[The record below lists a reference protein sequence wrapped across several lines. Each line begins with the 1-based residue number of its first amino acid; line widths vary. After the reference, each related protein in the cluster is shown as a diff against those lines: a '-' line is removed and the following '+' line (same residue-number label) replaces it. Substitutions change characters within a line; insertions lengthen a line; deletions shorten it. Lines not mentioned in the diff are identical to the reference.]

1 MELKK
6 HDIAILRELAQKY
19 MEYAS
24 LPVQAEKRELW
35 RQLNMHNMQK
45 PMINIDQMPWN
56 ELDVDG
62 SLICQ
67 VEDPY
72 WRGVENGLRQA
83 IYKWEHLPADMVL
96 EPYIGISRAIHDS
109 GYGVEIQEETRTY
122 EEQCRVV
129 SHQYHN
135 LFEEPEDVEKIK
147 FPTITVDRDKDAE
160 RLAAAEHIFQGIAP
174 VQLRGY
180 SQSCA
185 LWDRVAMWMG
195 VENVYIELM
204 DRPEFI
210 HAIMD
215 RYTSAVEHAL
225 KQVNELGVYD
235 IAGHTCHCSYTYDDR
250 LPTPACDPTHPTTY
264 DGWACGMAQLFSSVS
279 PAITEE
285 FEVPYMKRLFS
296 MFGSVYYGCCE
307 RLDDR
312 LDIIAKMPNIR
323 KISCSPWSDREH
335 FAATLPHQYIMSNK
349 PNPAFLAGSTFD
361 EDVIRKDIRRTIDC
375 AKAHGLGVEMLL
387 KDISTVHHDPRRL
400 WRWSE
405 IALEETMR

>member
-1 MELKK
+1 MELNKK
-6 HDIAILRELAQKY
+6 DIEVLRTLAQKY
-19 MEYAS
+19 MSYAT
-24 LPVQAEKRELW
+24 LPIQNEKRELW

-45 PMINIDQMPWN
+45 PMITIEQMPWN

-72 WRGVENGLRQA
+72 WRGVEQGLRMS

-96 EPYIGISRAIHDS
+96 EPEIGIGRAIHHS
-109 GYGVEIQEETRTY
+109 GYGIKGDVDTIAFEPGNETLAQHY
-122 EEQCRVV
+122 NNQ
-129 SHQYHN
+129 
-135 LFEEPEDVEKIK
+135 FEEMEDVEKIV
-147 FPTITVDRDKDAE
+147 FPTITVDRALDAE
-160 RLAAAEHIFQGIAP
+160 RLDTAKQIFDGIAP
-174 VQLRGY
+174 VVLRGY
-180 SQSCA
+180 SQHSG
-185 LWDRVAMWMG
+185 LWDQVSTWMG
-195 VENVYIELM
+195 VQNIYIELL
-204 DRPEFI
+204 DRPELI

-215 RYTSAVEHAL
+215 RYTSAVECAL
-225 KQVNELGVYD
+225 KQINEQGLYD
-235 IAGHTCHCSYTYDDR
+235 VRSHMCHCSYTYDDR
-250 LPTPACDPTHPTTY
+250 LPREGCDLDNGTTY
-264 DGWACGMAQLFSSVS
+264 DGWTFGMAQLFSSVS
-279 PAITEE
+279 PAMTEE

-296 MFGSVYYGCCE
+296 MFDSVYYGCCE

-335 FAATLPHQYIMSNK
+335 FAATLPKEYIMSNK
-349 PNPAFLAGSTFD
+349 PNPAFLAGTTFD
-361 EDVIRKDIRRTIDC
+361 EDIIRKDIRRTIDC

-387 KDISTVHHDPRRL
+387 KDISTVHHDPKRL